1 MTQTKVPASTVAKA
15 TAGAPRRGRSTM
27 QRLLLLTIIFLVFF
41 VTLFPF
47 YWMLRTALSNGKS
60 LPSNPSSLLP
70 ADFTLGA
77 FKRVLGFST
86 VEQAQAE
93 GGSGADIDFWLYLK
107 NSVIVSVAIT
117 FGQVLFSAMAA
128 YAFAR
133 MRFPGRDK
141 IFALFLAALM
151 IPGIFTMMPNFLL
164 IKQLGLLN
172 TLTGIVLPF
181 FFMTPFAIF
190 FLRQFFLGINRE
202 IEEAA
207 TIDGAGHFRIFLR
220 IVLPMSSAPVFTLVI
235 LTYIGAWN
243 EYFWPLVVASDEKA
257 RVLTVALGIFQSQT
271 PQGAPDWPGLMAAT
285 LVAALPIVILFAI
298 FGKKIVNNIQF
309 SGIK

>member
-93 GGSGADIDFWLYLK
+93 GGSGAD
-107 NSVIVSVAIT
+107 
-117 FGQVLFSAMAA
+117 
-128 YAFAR
+128 
-133 MRFPGRDK
+133 
-141 IFALFLAALM
+141 
-151 IPGIFTMMPNFLL
+151 
-164 IKQLGLLN
+164 
-172 TLTGIVLPF
+172 
-181 FFMTPFAIF
+181 
-190 FLRQFFLGINRE
+190 
-202 IEEAA
+202 
-207 TIDGAGHFRIFLR
+207 
-220 IVLPMSSAPVFTLVI
+220 
-235 LTYIGAWN
+235 
-243 EYFWPLVVASDEKA
+243 
-257 RVLTVALGIFQSQT
+257 
-271 PQGAPDWPGLMAAT
+271 
-285 LVAALPIVILFAI
+285 
-298 FGKKIVNNIQF
+298 
-309 SGIK
+309 

>member
-1 MTQTKVPASTVAKA
+1 MTQTIAPSTNPEINDE
-15 TAGAPRRGRSTM
+15 GAPRRRFTM
-27 QRLLLLTIIFLVFF
+27 QRLLMLTIVVLVMFI
-41 VTLFPF
+41 TLFPF

-60 LPSNPSSLLP
+60 LAANPSSLLP
-70 ADFTLGA
+70 ADFTWGA
-77 FKRVLGFST
+77 FKRVLGLST

-93 GGSGADIDFWLYLK
+93 GGSGANLNFWLYLR
-107 NSVIVSVAIT
+107 NSVIVSVVVT
-117 FGQVLFSAMAA
+117 VGQVFFSAMAA

-164 IKQLGLLN
+164 IKDLGLLN
-172 TLTGIVLPF
+172 TLPGIILPF
-181 FFMTPFAIF
+181 LFMTPFAIF

-207 TIDGAGHFRIFLR
+207 TLDGAGHFRIFTKV
-220 IVLPMSSAPVFTLVI
+220 VLPMSSAPVFTLAI
-235 LTYIGAWN
+235 LTYIGTWN
-243 EYFWPLVVASDEKA
+243 EYFWPLIVASDDSA
-257 RVLTVALGIFQSQT
+257 RVLTVALGVFQSQT

-285 LVAALPIVILFAI
+285 LVAALPIMALFAI

>member
-1 MTQTKVPASTVAKA
+1 MTQTIAPSKNSEILDD
-15 TAGAPRRGRSTM
+15 GAPRRRFTM
-27 QRLLLLTIIFLVFF
+27 QRLLMLTIVVLVMFI
-41 VTLFPF
+41 TLFPF

-60 LPSNPSSLLP
+60 LAANPSSLLP

-77 FKRVLGFST
+77 FKRVLGLST

-93 GGSGADIDFWLYLK
+93 GGSGAAINFWLYLR
-107 NSVIVSVAIT
+107 NSVIVSVVIT
-117 FGQVLFSAMAA
+117 VGQVFFSAMAA
-128 YAFAR
+128 YAVAR

-164 IKQLGLLN
+164 IKDLGLLN
-172 TLTGIVLPF
+172 TLPGIILPF
-181 FFMTPFAIF
+181 LFMTPFAIF

-207 TIDGAGHFRIFLR
+207 TLDGAGHFRIFTKV
-220 IVLPMSSAPVFTLVI
+220 VLPMSSAPVFTLAI

-243 EYFWPLVVASDEKA
+243 EYFWPLIVASDDSA
-257 RVLTVALGIFQSQT
+257 RVLTVALGVFQSQT

-285 LVAALPIVILFAI
+285 LVAALPIMVLFAI